1 MTVCNEMSEP
11 KLKIQSM
18 SKHHRHVHVNTHQ
31 IHVYHCRPSC
41 ENNTVA
47 DYVHSFLPLP
57 FLLVLSVQAVPG
69 NAASEVVLVT

>member
-11 KLKIQSM
+11 KQKIQSM

-47 DYVHSFLPLP
+47 DYVHSF
-57 FLLVLSVQAVPG
+57 
-69 NAASEVVLVT
+69 